1 MTHRKTP
8 RLYVPL
14 DARFLDD
21 DRVIRAGERAA
32 FLYVAILCAIKLD
45 DTDGTITLRKVARL
59 HVDNWKPR
67 LEKLLAE
74 GLVLDI
80 TGPESDEVT
89 YLVAGWGKWNLTQ
102 AERDQRREIGR
113 IAAQKRWKKDG
124 SPIGSPI
131 GSPNGSRMPIQVS
144 KSRQGMT
151 SLADLVETTL
161 PEIARNV
168 LDSERQ

>member
-1 MTHRKTP
+1 MMQRKTP

-45 DTDGTITLRKVARL
+45 DADGTITLRKITRL

-74 GLVLDI
+74 GLVMDI
-80 TGPESDEVT
+80 TGPESEEVT
-89 YLVAGWGKWNLTQ
+89 YLVTGWGKWNLTSS
-102 AERDQRREIGR
+102 ERAHRAEIGR
-113 IAAQKRWKKDG
+113 IAAQKRWNPDAKPNG
-124 SPIGSPI
+124 LPIGV
-131 GSPNGSRMPIQVS
+131 PNGSRMPIQDKSS
-144 KSRQGMT
+144 KSRMT

-161 PEIARNV
+161 PEIARRAVEGN
-168 LDSERQ
+168 Q

>member
-14 DARFLDD
+14 DARFMDD

-32 FLYVAILCAIKLD
+32 FLYVAILCAVKLD
-45 DTDGTITLRKVARL
+45 DADGTITLRKIHRL
-59 HVDNWKPR
+59 HVDNCKPR

-74 GLVLDI
+74 GLLLDI

-89 YLVAGWGKWNLTQ
+89 YLVAGWGKWNLTSSERAHR
-102 AERDQRREIGR
+102 AELGR
-113 IAAQKRWKKDG
+113 IAARKRWDTHAKPNG

-131 GSPNGSRMPIQVS
+131 ADPMLS
-144 KSRQGMT
+144 KTSKTSKGMT
-151 SLADLVETTL
+151 SLRDLVETAL
-161 PEIARNV
+161 PEIARQA
-168 LDSERQ
+168 LDD

>member
-1 MTHRKTP
+1 MTTHRKTP

-45 DTDGTITLRKVARL
+45 DTDGTITLRKIGRL

-67 LEKLLAE
+67 LDKLLAE

-80 TGPESDEVT
+80 TGPETDEVT
-89 YLVAGWGKWNLTQ
+89 YLVAGWGKWNLTS
-102 AERDQRREIGR
+102 AERAQRAEIGR
-113 IAAQKRWKKDG
+113 ISAQKRWRKDG
-124 SPIGSPI
+124 SPNGLPI
-131 GSPNGSRMPIQVS
+131 GSPTRDPMLS
-144 KSRQGMT
+144 KTRQDKEGMA
-151 SLADLVETTL
+151 SLSDLVETAL
-161 PEIARNV
+161 PKIARRV
-168 LDSERQ
+168 VHD